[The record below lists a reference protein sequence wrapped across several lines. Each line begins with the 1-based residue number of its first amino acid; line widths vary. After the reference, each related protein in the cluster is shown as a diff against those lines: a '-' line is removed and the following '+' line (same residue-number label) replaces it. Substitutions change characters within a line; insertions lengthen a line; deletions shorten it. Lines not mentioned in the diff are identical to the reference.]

1 MKMKMKTRNN
11 FVSALIL
18 LCAFAYSPNSWSAS
32 IVYDLATD
40 WSDVANPNGVWS
52 YNGDGGPPITTQLPD
67 WDPSSVFFGS
77 AQPAWA
83 ANTFQDAGH
92 VPVWFKR
99 VTDSTTL
106 DIPIGVVGMHGSEGF
121 TVAQVGV
128 SWTSPIEGTVDI
140 TGGIWQAIKGPDA
153 SGGNHANRNSDW
165 NIRLNSTDLTG
176 GNLSGSDSFTSVSP
190 FDLLAGS
197 GGALAL
203 TGLSVSIGDVIA
215 LEFIS
220 PTSFA
225 TFNGV
230 DLTVTALTASAVP
243 VPAAFW
249 LFGTALI
256 GLVGLSKRKTNVEI

>member
-1 MKMKMKTRNN
+1 MNNRNYL
-11 FVSALIL
+11 VSTMVV
-18 LCAFAYSPNSWSAS
+18 LCSFAFSPNSWSAS

-40 WSDVANPNGVWS
+40 WSDVANPNGAWS
-52 YNGDGGPPITTQLPD
+52 YNGDGGPPITTQQTD

-99 VTDSTTL
+99 SSDSTSL
-106 DIPIGVVGMHGSEGF
+106 DIPVGVVGMHGSEGF

-128 SWTSPIEGTVDI
+128 TWTSPIDGTVDV
-140 TGGIWQAIKGPDA
+140 TGGIWQAIKGPDGV
-153 SGGNHANRNSDW
+153 GGNHANRNSDW
-165 NIRLNSTDLTG
+165 TIRLNSTVLTG
-176 GNLSGSDSFTSVSP
+176 GNLSGSDSFTSSSP
-190 FDLLAGS
+190 FDLLTGS
-197 GGALAL
+197 GGVLAL
-203 TGLSVSIGDVIA
+203 MGLSVSTGDVIA

-230 DLTVTALTASAVP
+230 DLTITASAVP
-243 VPAAFW
+243 VPAAVW
-249 LFGTALI
+249 LFGTALL
-256 GLVGLSKRKTNVEI
+256 GLVGFSKRRKVA